1 MLMKNK
7 SLVALLVGLLIPT
20 VIAPV
25 LGEIA
30 EVVINFFEIIK
41 GGQIKRITEI
51 NIENTKLATE
61 LNKGEEDYCVSNA
74 IGFEIPSCCD
84 EDECFEEE

>member
-1 MLMKNK
+1 MKNK

-51 NIENTKLATE
+51 NIENTKLAAE
-61 LNKGEEDYCVSNA
+61 LENEECECCTNA
-74 IGFEIPSCCD
+74 IGFEVPSVTED
-84 EDECFEEE
+84 DDDEEYYEDE

>member
-1 MLMKNK
+1 MKNK
-7 SLVALLVGLLIPT
+7 SLVVLLVGLLIPT
-20 VIAPV
+20 VVAPV

-51 NIENTKLATE
+51 NIENTKLAKQ
-61 LNKGEEDYCVSNA
+61 LEDEDDYSVTNA
-74 IGFEIPSCCD
+74 IGFEVPSVD
-84 EDECFEEE
+84 DEEEYYEEEDE